1 MPDQDAFEAALEEA
15 IALFEQGENMNQARF
30 DELIAE
36 LEARRPALHAVPED
50 DPRAERARALERRAD
65 ELEHRADE
73 LEHRA
78 AQGHGQMDEVNSL
91 LSPLMGRKSEN

>member
-30 DELIAE
+30 DELIDE
-36 LEARRPALHAVPED
+36 LEARRPDLAAVPEG
-50 DPRAERARALERRAD
+50 DPRCDRAR
-65 ELEHRADE
+65 ELQARADE

-91 LSPLMGRKSEN
+91 LSPLMGKKAED

>member
-1 MPDQDAFEAALEEA
+1 MPDQAAFEAALDEA

-65 ELEHRADE
+65 ELEHRA
-73 LEHRA
+73 
-78 AQGHGQMDEVNSL
+78 AQGHGPMDEVNSL
-91 LSPLMGRKSEN
+91 LSPLMGKQSEN

>member
-36 LEARRPALHAVPED
+36 LKARRPALHAVPED
-50 DPRAERARALERRAD
+50 DPRAERARALERRA
-65 ELEHRADE
+65 AE

-91 LSPLMGRKSEN
+91 LSPLMGRKAEN

>member
-15 IALFEQGENMNQARF
+15 IALFEQGENMNQALS

-65 ELEHRADE
+65 ELEHRA
-73 LEHRA
+73 

-91 LSPLMGRKSEN
+91 LSPLMGKKSEN

>member
-50 DPRAERARALERRAD
+50 DPRAERARALERRA
-65 ELEHRADE
+65 AE

-91 LSPLMGRKSEN
+91 LSPLMGRKAES

>member
-50 DPRAERARALERRAD
+50 DPRAERARALERRA
-65 ELEHRADE
+65 AE

-91 LSPLMGRKSEN
+91 LSPLMGRKAE

>member
-1 MPDQDAFEAALEEA
+1 MRPMPDQDAFEAALEEA

-36 LEARRPALHAVPED
+36 LESRRPALHAVAES
-50 DPRAERARALERRAD
+50 DPRAERARELERRA
-65 ELEHRADE
+65 AE

-91 LSPLMGRKSEN
+91 LSPLMGKKSET

>member
-50 DPRAERARALERRAD
+50 DPRAERARALERRA
-65 ELEHRADE
+65 HE

-91 LSPLMGRKSEN
+91 LSPLMGKKSEN

>member
-50 DPRAERARALERRAD
+50 DPRAERARALERRAA
-65 ELEHRADE
+65 ELEVE
-73 LEHRA
+73 LEAAVNAGTRA
-78 AQGHGQMDEVNSL
+78 A
-91 LSPLMGRKSEN
+91 SPREAEAALPAELEG

>member
-15 IALFEQGENMNQARF
+15 IALFEQGEIVNQARF

-50 DPRAERARALERRAD
+50 DPRAARARDLQARAD
-65 ELEHRADE
+65 ELER
-73 LEHRA
+73 RA
-78 AQGHGQMDEVNSL
+78 AQGHGQMDEVNTL
-91 LSPLMGRKSEN
+91 FSPLMGKR

>member
-1 MPDQDAFEAALEEA
+1 MPDQA

-65 ELEHRADE
+65 ELEHRAS
-73 LEHRA
+73 
-78 AQGHGQMDEVNSL
+78 QGHGQMDEVNSL

>member
-1 MPDQDAFEAALEEA
+1 MPDQDAFEVALEEA

-36 LEARRPALHAVPED
+36 LEARRPALHAVAED
-50 DPRAERARALERRAD
+50 DPRAERARELERRA
-65 ELEHRADE
+65 AE

-91 LSPLMGRKSEN
+91 LSPLMGKKSET

>member
-1 MPDQDAFEAALEEA
+1 MPDQDAFEAAPEEA

-50 DPRAERARALERRAD
+50 DPRAERARALERRA
-65 ELEHRADE
+65 AE

-91 LSPLMGRKSEN
+91 LSPLMGRKAEN

>member
-50 DPRAERARALERRAD
+50 DPRAERARALERRA
-65 ELEHRADE
+65 AE

>member
-36 LEARRPALHAVPED
+36 LESRRAALHAVTED
-50 DPRAERARALERRAD
+50 DPRAERARELERRAA
-65 ELEHRADE
+65 ELEN
-73 LEHRA
+73 RA

-91 LSPLMGRKSEN
+91 LSPLMGKKSEA